1 MNKAFSVLVTGA
13 KGFLGKH
20 TCLWLR
26 RKGYEVFE
34 FDLGSTEE
42 ELNEY
47 VSKADFIIHLAGI
60 NRPLKPEEFY
70 DGNANFTKHLIDKI
84 LEKGRKTPL
93 IFSSSI
99 QAALDNDYGKSKKQ
113 AEDFL
118 FGSGLPVYVYRL
130 ANVYGKWCRPNYN
143 SAAATFCYNIAHG
156 LPIEIRDRNYVV
168 HYNFVEDIVFEF
180 LKVVDSY
187 VEGASI
193 EPKKEVLYVNPTDD
207 CSLGRLADL
216 LYGYKEAIE
225 SKRHLPALKGGFELK
240 LFKTFCD
247 YLSDEGYAFNY
258 AKDDRGY
265 FEEIYKSEK
274 WGQISINMAY
284 PGITKGGHYHTYKKE
299 IFYPVVGSTVIR
311 QRNIKTNEML
321 VDKVDENNSRPV
333 DIIPEYTHEISNV
346 GDKESLTVMWIS
358 KIYDPN
364 THDTYR
370 MEVEP

>member
-42 ELNEY
+42 ELSEY

-99 QAALDNDYGKSKKQ
+99 QAALDNDYCKSKKQ

-118 FGSGLPVYVYRL
+118 FGAGLPVYVYRL

-143 SAAATFCYNIAHG
+143 SAAATFCHNIAHG
-156 LPIEIRDRNYVV
+156 LPIEIRDRDYVV
-168 HYNFVEDIVFEF
+168 HYNFVEDIVFESETSKGSF
-180 LKVVDSY
+180 YHYFDGKDALLGTLAY
-187 VEGASI
+187 VFDEKYEELQETMDPDLSATDQLIYLNHELFAMIDGSI
-193 EPKKEVLYVNPTDD
+193 
-207 CSLGRLADL
+207 SLDL
-216 LYGYKEAIE
+216 LARLLATQLLARGEK
-225 SKRHLPALKGGFELK
+225 HLLDRNRTYFKLLRRIVARGQAAGELRADRTANEIVKAYAMWERALMYDWCLSGGEYSLVAYSDSVTPMFLASYRAPA
-240 LFKTFCD
+240 
-247 YLSDEGYAFNY
+247 A
-258 AKDDRGY
+258 
-265 FEEIYKSEK
+265 
-274 WGQISINMAY
+274 
-284 PGITKGGHYHTYKKE
+284 
-299 IFYPVVGSTVIR
+299 
-311 QRNIKTNEML
+311 
-321 VDKVDENNSRPV
+321 
-333 DIIPEYTHEISNV
+333 
-346 GDKESLTVMWIS
+346 
-358 KIYDPN
+358 
-364 THDTYR
+364 DT
-370 MEVEP
+370 